1 MGIYKYSLTETAPF
15 GHGKKIN
22 YQMSAV
28 VVFFLFAN
36 KMEMNIGS
44 VLLKMKVN
52 IGAFKKSQKHD
63 WLPVT
68 ILYQIRHVDR
78 LLTSSE
84 EKRMIW
90 KQRNE
95 VA

>member
-1 MGIYKYSLTETAPF
+1 MVWNTSWPVWVSCI
-15 GHGKKIN
+15 
-22 YQMSAV
+22 
-28 VVFFLFAN
+28 FAN
-36 KMEMNIGS
+36 KMEMSIGS

-78 LLTSSE
+78 LLTIRE
-84 EKRMIW
+84 EKRM
-90 KQRNE
+90 
-95 VA
+95 V